1 MGESEANVAVFS
13 PSGDTDIVVLAVSL
27 PDDKRNRL
35 ILIDGQG
42 KNQKIVMLQ
51 DLTRRVKEIS
61 GSLLGLHSISGND
74 YVSSM
79 FMKGKKTWFK
89 VMTNSLEYR
98 MMLMEFGDT
107 LEHQTIQ
114 DQFIIIEKMVYKLY
128 GLERETSVDRA
139 RFMLFNQR
147 IDNNSIP
154 DIALLPPCKSV
165 LQFHV
170 YRAAYVAYYWKQFAA
185 ATNHI
190 EDFENYGWHNDG
202 SIRWFDEQCPADID
216 AILTTDRC
224 TELVENED
232 FLIDEEVDS
241 DDEDYFD

>member
-1 MGESEANVAVFS
+1 M
-13 PSGDTDIVVLAVSL
+13 VLAVSL
-27 PDDKRNRL
+27 PDDKRSRL

-98 MMLMEFGDT
+98 KMLMEFGDT

-114 DQFIIIEKMVYKLY
+114 DQFIIIEKMVCKLY
-128 GLERETSVDRA
+128 GLKEKLRWTG
-139 RFMLFNQR
+139 
-147 IDNNSIP
+147 P
-154 DIALLPPCKSV
+154 DLC
-165 LQFHV
+165 
-170 YRAAYVAYYWKQFAA
+170 
-185 ATNHI
+185 
-190 EDFENYGWHNDG
+190 
-202 SIRWFDEQCPADID
+202 
-216 AILTTDRC
+216 
-224 TELVENED
+224 
-232 FLIDEEVDS
+232 FLIKES
-241 DDEDYFD
+241 TTT